1 MRSHKLT
8 AYVFLILEL
17 LSGRLLPTTAEQT
30 ERVKVAEGEYLV
42 SREGDL
48 GVGPIDTEVFHFRE
62 SWTLWRTT
70 GGEYEIDGDRMF
82 ESPRGIPHHN
92 RFIATL
98 SHDLRLLELKE
109 FARLKFRR
117 DSGPLTCKFPA
128 AELRCD
134 SGAKDPRH
142 GVDVKVSMDLP
153 YGVIWPL
160 SAFSLAGLTRAAS
173 PQVDQPSRI
182 QVVRLEEVSN
192 AIPVLPIRSDGL
204 IRYFGQSK
212 TTFTASGKSWHP
224 KVYELT
230 ASPVR
235 KMQIW
240 TSPEG
245 LLLTAKRPG
254 WPKGKM
260 ELVRFTQFA
269 DF

>member
-1 MRSHKLT
+1 M
-8 AYVFLILEL
+8 
-17 LSGRLLPTTAEQT
+17 
-30 ERVKVAEGEYLV
+30 LV
-42 SREGDL
+42 QSIRK
-48 GVGPIDTEVFHFRE
+48 FSHFRE

-82 ESPRGIPHHN
+82 ESPRGVPHHN

-109 FARLKFRR
+109 FVRLKFRR

-142 GVDVKVSMDLP
+142 RVDVKVSMDLP

-182 QVVRLEEVSN
+182 QVVRLEEVEQCHSGTSH
-192 AIPVLPIRSDGL
+192 PIRWADPLFRSEQDYFYGIRNELASQGL
-204 IRYFGQSK
+204 
-212 TTFTASGKSWHP
+212 
-224 KVYELT
+224 
-230 ASPVR
+230 
-235 KMQIW
+235 
-240 TSPEG
+240 
-245 LLLTAKRPG
+245 
-254 WPKGKM
+254 
-260 ELVRFTQFA
+260 
-269 DF
+269 

>member
-1 MRSHKLT
+1 
-8 AYVFLILEL
+8 
-17 LSGRLLPTTAEQT
+17 
-30 ERVKVAEGEYLV
+30 
-42 SREGDL
+42 
-48 GVGPIDTEVFHFRE
+48 
-62 SWTLWRTT
+62 
-70 GGEYEIDGDRMF
+70 
-82 ESPRGIPHHN
+82 
-92 RFIATL
+92 
-98 SHDLRLLELKE
+98 
-109 FARLKFRR
+109 
-117 DSGPLTCKFPA
+117 
-128 AELRCD
+128 
-134 SGAKDPRH
+134 
-142 GVDVKVSMDLP
+142 MDLP

-173 PQVDQPSRI
+173 TQVDQPSRI

-212 TTFTASGKSWHP
+212 ATFTASGKSWHP

-254 WPKGKM
+254 WPKGKI